1 MEKYVDLKS
10 PFTGGKVKEVS
21 TVEEHEFRKE
31 KFTVHVRYYV
41 CEDTG
46 ERFTTT
52 EQDELLFNELYSLYR
67 VTHGIPFPEE
77 IKGIR
82 LRYGLNYQQITKI
95 LGFGANQYAQYEKG
109 QIPSDSNGKLLSAA
123 MNRQFML
130 HLLEDSRAEFDE
142 AEYNKVY
149 KLILAS
155 EAQLENEEQKTL
167 IYRNIRRSIYN
178 GFGQLNVNKV
188 SEMIKFFICQEGGIF
203 PTKLNKEMFY
213 ADFLHYKLHGQSIS
227 GLQYQAIQYGPVP
240 VHYDTVYDNIDGIR
254 KDIVIVHDMESVCL
268 NCSSCD
274 LSAFSKQELETL
286 HIVLAI
292 IKPMNTTEVID
303 RSHNEDAWKH
313 YRNGNQLIPYSE
325 AFSLRLVLHAKGINP
340 LSED

>member
-1 MEKYVDLKS
+1 MEKYVEIKS
-10 PFTGGKVKEVS
+10 LFTGGKVKEVS

-31 KFTVHVRYYV
+31 RFSVHVRYYV

-52 EQDELLFNELYSLYR
+52 EQDELLFNELYSQYR
-67 VTHGIPFPEE
+67 VSHGIPFPEE

-82 LRYGLNYQQITKI
+82 LYYGLNYQQITKI

-109 QIPSDSNGKLLSAA
+109 QMPSESNGKLLSAA

-149 KLILAS
+149 LSILAS
-155 EAQLENEEQKTL
+155 ETKPENEAQKRL
-167 IYRNIRRSIYN
+167 IYRGIRRSVYN
-178 GFGQLNVNKV
+178 GFGQLSVEKV
-188 SEMIKFFICQEGGIF
+188 SEMVKFFICREGSLF

-213 ADFLHYKLHGQSIS
+213 ADFLHYKLYGQSIS

-240 VHYDTVYDNIDGIR
+240 VHYDTIYDNIDGIN
-254 KDIVIVHDMESVCL
+254 KEIVVAHDMESTRL
-268 NCSSCD
+268 SCN
-274 LSAFSKQELETL
+274 SCNASVFSDQELKTL
-286 HIVLAI
+286 SDVLAKI
-292 IKPMNTTEVID
+292 QPMSTQEMID
-303 RSHNEDAWKH
+303 RSHLEDAWKL
-313 YRNGNQLIPYSE
+313 YRDGNQLIPYSE
-325 AFSLRLVLHAKGINP
+325 AFSLVFV
-340 LSED
+340 

>member
-1 MEKYVDLKS
+1 MEKYVDIKS

-21 TVEEHEFRKE
+21 TVEVHEFRKE
-31 KFTVHVRYYV
+31 QFSVHVRYYL

-52 EQDELLFNELYSLYR
+52 EQDELLFNELYSQYR
-67 VTHGIPFPEE
+67 VNHGIPFPEE
-77 IKGIR
+77 IKGIK

-109 QIPSDSNGKLLSAA
+109 QMPSESNGKLLSVA

-142 AEYNKVY
+142 AEYNKVRQS
-149 KLILAS
+149 ILAS
-155 EAQLENEEQKTL
+155 AAKPENEAQKRI
-167 IYRNIRRSIYN
+167 IYRDIRRSVYN
-178 GFGQLNVNKV
+178 GFGQMNVEKV
-188 SEMIKFFICQEGGIF
+188 SEMVKFFICKEGGLF

-240 VHYDTVYDNIDGIR
+240 VHYDTVYDNIEGIS
-254 KDIVIVHDMESVCL
+254 KEIVVAHDMESTKL
-268 NCSSCD
+268 SCV
-274 LSAFSKQELETL
+274 SCNTNVFSEQELKTL
-286 HIVLAI
+286 GDVLAK
-292 IKPMNTTEVID
+292 IKPMCTQEVIE
-303 RSHNEDAWKH
+303 RSHEEDAWKN
-313 YRNGNQLIPYSE
+313 YRKGNQIIPYSE
-325 AFSLRLVLHAKGINP
+325 AFSLRLV
-340 LSED
+340 

>member
-1 MEKYVDLKS
+1 MEKYVEIKS

-31 KFTVHVRYYV
+31 RFSVHVRYYV

-52 EQDELLFNELYSLYR
+52 EQDELLFNELYSQYR
-67 VTHGIPFPEE
+67 VSHGIPFPEE

-82 LRYGLNYQQITKI
+82 LYYGLNYQQITKI

-109 QIPSDSNGKLLSAA
+109 QMPSESNGKLLSAA

-130 HLLEDSRAEFDE
+130 HLLGDSRAEFDE

-149 KLILAS
+149 QSILAS
-155 EAQLENEEQKTL
+155 ETKPENEAQKRL
-167 IYRNIRRSIYN
+167 IYRGIRRSVYN
-178 GFGQLNVNKV
+178 GFGQLSVEKV
-188 SEMIKFFICQEGGIF
+188 SEMVKFFICREGSLF

-213 ADFLHYKLHGQSIS
+213 ADFLHYKLYGQSIS

-240 VHYDTVYDNIDGIR
+240 VHYDTIYDNIDGIN
-254 KDIVIVHDMESVCL
+254 KEIVVAHDMESTRL
-268 NCSSCD
+268 SCN
-274 LSAFSKQELETL
+274 SCNASVFSDQELKTL
-286 HIVLAI
+286 SDVLTKI
-292 IKPMNTTEVID
+292 QPMSTQEVID
-303 RSHNEDAWKH
+303 RSHLENAWKL
-313 YRNGNQLIPYSE
+313 YRDGNQLIPYSE
-325 AFSLRLVLHAKGINP
+325 AFSLVFV
-340 LSED
+340 